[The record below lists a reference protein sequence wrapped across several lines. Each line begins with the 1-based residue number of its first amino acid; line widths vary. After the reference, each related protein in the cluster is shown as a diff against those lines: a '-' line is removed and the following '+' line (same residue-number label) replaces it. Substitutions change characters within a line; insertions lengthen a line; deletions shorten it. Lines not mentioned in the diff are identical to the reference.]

1 LRSLSLAARLPYRP
15 GMERRRF
22 LLTSLAG
29 ALLAPLAA
37 GAQPAGKGWRIGFLS
52 SQAASASQPYV
63 EALRQGLR
71 ELGYVEG
78 RNIAIEYRWAE
89 GNYQRLPDLAKEL
102 VGLNVDLIF
111 AIGGIPSA
119 RAAKAATKTI
129 PIVFFARDPVAAGIA
144 SSIARPGG
152 NLTGLDVFTAD
163 LDAKRLE
170 ILKEALPEVTRVAVL
185 WNPADPTGVP
195 QRKQVEVAAE
205 TLGLRIRVLEARLP
219 GEIDIAFAAMVR
231 ERSEALLV
239 LTDPMFTSERARIV
253 DLAARRRLP
262 AVYYWREFTEG
273 GG

>member
-1 LRSLSLAARLPYRP
+1 VD
-15 GMERRRF
+15 RRRF

-29 ALLAPLAA
+29 ALAAPFAA

-129 PIVFFARDPVAAGIA
+129 PIVFFARDPVAAGIV

-205 TLGLRIRVLEARLP
+205 TL
-219 GEIDIAFAAMVR
+219 
-231 ERSEALLV
+231 
-239 LTDPMFTSERARIV
+239 
-253 DLAARRRLP
+253 AARGESHQKSLARSDGMTVQCGPWRWANARANRRRCGCRP
-262 AVYYWREFTEG
+262 PSCRSRRAIRSTPS
-273 GG
+273 